1 MRQIQNGKKGM
12 GLGQKA
18 DLSDAREVGG
28 ERERKSLEQCEKG
41 RRVRDLNG
49 PPSK

>member
-1 MRQIQNGKKGM
+1 MRQMQNGKKGI
-12 GLGQKA
+12 GVKA
-18 DLSDAREVGG
+18 DLE
-28 ERERKSLEQCEKG
+28 KCEQG